1 MKKGTTEWLEFANRD
16 LEAARILLNSS
27 YLANVVLFH
36 SQQCIEKCLKAYLEE
51 NAIRIPK
58 IHSVVKLYSMIP
70 NDEKF
75 SFNLKEDELD
85 KVDLIYIDTRY
96 PSGFG
101 LLPSGFPADTDAKE
115 IFEVA
120 KIVYTRT
127 IEMLDVHLSGNTS
140 KPSSVRCGI

>member
-1 MKKGTTEWLEFANRD
+1 MKKGTIEWLEFAKRD
-16 LEAARILLNSS
+16 LEAARILLNTS

-51 NAIRIPK
+51 NAIAIPR

-70 NDEKF
+70 NDDRVYF
-75 SFNLKEDELD
+75 DIKEDELD
-85 KVDLIYIDTRY
+85 MVDLVYIDTRY

-101 LLPSGFPADTDAKE
+101 LLPSGFPTDTDAKE

-120 KIVYTRT
+120 EMVYAKI
-127 IEMLDVHLSGNTS
+127 TS
-140 KPSSVRCGI
+140 KL

>member
-1 MKKGTTEWLEFANRD
+1 MKKGTIEWLEFAKRD
-16 LEAARILLNSS
+16 LEAARILLNTS

-70 NDEKF
+70 NDDKL

-101 LLPSGFPADTDAKE
+101 LLPSGFPADTDAKL
-115 IFEVA
+115 
-120 KIVYTRT
+120 KHWR
-127 IEMLDVHLSGNTS
+127 
-140 KPSSVRCGI
+140 

>member
-58 IHSVVKLYSMIP
+58 IHSNVGRTPEWKWA
-70 NDEKF
+70 
-75 SFNLKEDELD
+75 
-85 KVDLIYIDTRY
+85 LI
-96 PSGFG
+96 
-101 LLPSGFPADTDAKE
+101 
-115 IFEVA
+115 
-120 KIVYTRT
+120 KIN
-127 IEMLDVHLSGNTS
+127 ILGPL
-140 KPSSVRCGI
+140 